1 MGVACRGASTM
12 ADPSGPPG
20 RELEEVG
27 IVDVNVGWTSRP
39 PTAGPS
45 VDGQRLYTV
54 GGHTALDTYYLG
66 VREDMASRPVMTLNG
81 CWKEHLWVQTP

>member
-45 VDGQRLYTV
+45 VDGQHLYTV
-54 GGHTALDTYYLG
+54 GGHTALDTTTTNPSEQS
-66 VREDMASRPVMTLNG
+66 REHNTRSDSWDQP
-81 CWKEHLWVQTP
+81 QY

>member
-1 MGVACRGASTM
+1 M
-12 ADPSGPPG
+12 ADPSGSPG

-27 IVDVNVGWTSRP
+27 IVDVNVGWTSCP

-54 GGHTALDTYYLG
+54 GGHTALDIGFFSQNRWHGLC
-66 VREDMASRPVMTLNG
+66 VDLLCAQMAS
-81 CWKEHLWVQTP
+81 